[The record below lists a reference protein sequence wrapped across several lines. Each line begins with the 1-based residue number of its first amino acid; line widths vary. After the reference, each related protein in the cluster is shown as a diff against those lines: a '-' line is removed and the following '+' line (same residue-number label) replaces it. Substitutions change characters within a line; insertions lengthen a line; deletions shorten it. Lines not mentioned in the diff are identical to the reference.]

1 MATKKKKTKWG
12 LVIEGTLHAGK
23 SIKWRNSLPSL
34 GCRLPHKSR
43 VVDMN
48 AALFVKLSLL
58 RFYRKLS
65 NSTTVVSLLTKL
77 PPPTPPR
84 ACFMTCS
91 NPRDVPRR
99 DFPVFITRIPSLDS
113 LAADAV
119 TRVFVSTERPIG

>member
-113 LAADAV
+113 LAADTV